1 MLVSSRKRGSSTTEQ
16 LSFPIEFTG
25 LHRQALDRLQAWV
38 RPIDPRQIDPPGLIL
53 HRFEFELAAF
63 LAHDHLLAG
72 FQPERLGQPQRD
84 RIARFEH
91 LGAIFLCHRFLRIYI
106 MYIHSHPRS
115 EEHTSELKSLM
126 RISYADFCLQK

>member
-1 MLVSSRKRGSSTTEQ
+1 MLRPPPRSTRTDTR
-16 LSFPIEFTG
+16 FPYTTLF
-25 LHRQALDRLQAWV
+25 RP
-38 RPIDPRQIDPPGLIL
+38 PIDPRQIDPPGLIL

-106 MYIHSHPRS
+106 MYIHSHPPASGRGWN
-115 EEHTSELKSLM
+115 
-126 RISYADFCLQK
+126 RPPPPF